1 MHLDC
6 SRHSKL
12 PISGAKLHF
21 SLHFKQTLFLM
32 CFHYYLKV
40 LIFNRW
46 CSLFRFITEGRHRTT
61 WVWLTAYIYI
71 YINLQSPIFKLLFFW
86 SLEGSR
92 NKLWAQHWHIINF
105 CGKHW
110 AVAYSQIQVATE
122 ERDRSFRDLHLGS
135 WWLFTFSSIW
145 FWVLDVQEKTKW
157 GELSCHG
164 KPC

>member
-1 MHLDC
+1 MSACIWIVAGTQNCPFLE
-6 SRHSKL
+6 L
-12 PISGAKLHF
+12 NYTF

-40 LIFNRW
+40 LIFNRC

-71 YINLQSPIFKLLFFW
+71 NLQSPIFKLLFFW
-86 SLEGSR
+86 SLGGSR
-92 NKLWAQHWHIINF
+92 DKLWAQHWHIINF

-122 ERDRSFRDLHLGS
+122 ERDRSFRDLRLLMIIHFLFVMILSFGRAGEDKVRWTVLS
-135 WWLFTFSSIW
+135 W
-145 FWVLDVQEKTKW
+145 
-157 GELSCHG
+157 
-164 KPC
+164 